1 MRAVEIQPCAQMGH
15 SPRVGVDKMAHRY
28 VLVAQSDRETDIVL
42 GEEPPLEKLAADR
55 AVERAPVVEE
65 NLFLYYKELREKK
78 QVEKERQIIKV
89 SEGVLKDNIVDLAE
103 MNAEAVISKVNDLYI
118 LSFYTGFERVVVTVD
133 EKGCYEISLGRDELA
148 A

>member
-1 MRAVEIQPCAQMGH
+1 MRYSFTEKT
-15 SPRVGVDKMAHRY
+15 SHR
-28 VLVAQSDRETDIVL
+28 QQETAYMLYMII
-42 GEEPPLEKLAADR
+42 GSYFHKCSCRSKA
-55 AVERAPVVEE
+55 VEE
-65 NLFLYYKELREKK
+65 NLFLYYKELQEKK

-89 SEGVLKDNIVDLAE
+89 SEGVLKNNIVDLAE

-133 EKGCYEISLGRDELA
+133 DKGCYEISLGRDELA

>member
-1 MRAVEIQPCAQMGH
+1 MRYSFTEKT
-15 SPRVGVDKMAHRY
+15 SHR
-28 VLVAQSDRETDIVL
+28 QQETAYMLYMIIGSYFHRCSCRSKAL
-42 GEEPPLEKLAADR
+42 
-55 AVERAPVVEE
+55 EE
-65 NLFLYYKELREKK
+65 NLFLYYKELQEKK

-148 A
+148 AYKVL

>member
-1 MRAVEIQPCAQMGH
+1 MRYSFVEKT
-15 SPRVGVDKMAHRY
+15 SHR
-28 VLVAQSDRETDIVL
+28 QQETAYMLYMII
-42 GEEPPLEKLAADR
+42 GSYFHRCSCKSKT
-55 AVERAPVVEE
+55 VEE
-65 NLFLYYKELREKK
+65 NLFLYYKELQEKR

-118 LSFYTGFERVVVTVD
+118 LSFYTGFEMIVVTVD
-133 EKGCYEISLGRDELA
+133 EKGRYEISLEDDELA

>member
-1 MRAVEIQPCAQMGH
+1 MRYSFTERT
-15 SPRVGVDKMAHRY
+15 SHR
-28 VLVAQSDRETDIVL
+28 QEETAYMPYMIIGSYCHRCSCRSTAL
-42 GEEPPLEKLAADR
+42 
-55 AVERAPVVEE
+55 EE
-65 NLFLYYKELREKK
+65 NLFLYYKELQEKK

-118 LSFYTGFERVVVTVD
+118 LSFYTGFGRVVVTVD

>member
-1 MRAVEIQPCAQMGH
+1 MRYSFVEKT
-15 SPRVGVDKMAHRY
+15 SHR
-28 VLVAQSDRETDIVL
+28 QQETAYMLYMIIGSYFHRCSCRSKAL
-42 GEEPPLEKLAADR
+42 
-55 AVERAPVVEE
+55 EE
-65 NLFLYYKELREKK
+65 NLFLYYKELQEKK

>member
-1 MRAVEIQPCAQMGH
+1 MRYSFTEKT
-15 SPRVGVDKMAHRY
+15 SHR
-28 VLVAQSDRETDIVL
+28 QQETAYMLYMIIGSYFHRCSCRSKAL
-42 GEEPPLEKLAADR
+42 
-55 AVERAPVVEE
+55 EE
-65 NLFLYYKELREKK
+65 NLFLYYKELQEKK
-78 QVEKERQIIKV
+78 QEKERQIIKV

>member
-1 MRAVEIQPCAQMGH
+1 MRYSFTEKT
-15 SPRVGVDKMAHRY
+15 SHR
-28 VLVAQSDRETDIVL
+28 QQETAYMLYMIIGSYFHRCSCRSKAL
-42 GEEPPLEKLAADR
+42 
-55 AVERAPVVEE
+55 EE
-65 NLFLYYKELREKK
+65 NLFLYYKELQEKK

-89 SEGVLKDNIVDLAE
+89 SEGGLKDNILAE

>member
-1 MRAVEIQPCAQMGH
+1 
-15 SPRVGVDKMAHRY
+15 
-28 VLVAQSDRETDIVL
+28 
-42 GEEPPLEKLAADR
+42 
-55 AVERAPVVEE
+55 
-65 NLFLYYKELREKK
+65 
-78 QVEKERQIIKV
+78 
-89 SEGVLKDNIVDLAE
+89 